1 VRNGA
6 LVVKH
11 GALVDAVQIYR
22 ALGARHR
29 RVLVVEKADVVQVRD
44 TADDDGVAGDR

>member
-22 ALGARHR
+22 ALGLRGR
-29 RVLVVEKADVVQVRD
+29 Q
-44 TADDDGVAGDR
+44 